1 MWYDAGMENK
11 RISIS
16 TPALS
21 ASMEADMRQ
30 IAATMGEVCERI
42 REREA
47 ARWER
52 RAKRIAEKRPLKGML
67 VRKVSK

>member
-11 RISIS
+11 RISLS
-16 TPALS
+16 PPALS

-30 IAATMGEVCERI
+30 IAATMGEACERI

-52 RAKRIAEKRPLKGML
+52 RAKRIAEKRPLKGLL